1 MYVCLRVCVCS
12 EAEGDIVCV
21 CVCVYSSGAQEE
33 TIKSRFVLV
42 IKAVW
47 MYCNVYCSSVMSTAV
62 AYREGVFP
70 RKEAESDR
78 K

>member
-1 MYVCLRVCVCS
+1 MCVCS
-12 EAEGDIVCV
+12 SSSS
-21 CVCVYSSGAQEE
+21 SSGAQEE

-47 MYCNVYCSSVMSTAV
+47 MKCNVYCSSVMCSAV